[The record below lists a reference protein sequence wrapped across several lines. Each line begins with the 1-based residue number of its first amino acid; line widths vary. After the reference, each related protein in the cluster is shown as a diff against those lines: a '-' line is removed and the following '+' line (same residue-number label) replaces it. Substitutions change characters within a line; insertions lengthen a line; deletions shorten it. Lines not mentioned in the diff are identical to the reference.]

1 MCETDILREYIA
13 VYVDDLLTAAKDHEK
28 IIKALQGGHK
38 LQHKEL
44 GALAYH
50 TCRANL
56 PWCNSRS
63 YRFLK
68 SEHK

>member
-50 TCRANL
+50 VGYEL
-56 PWCNSRS
+56 PLGLLGVVHW
-63 YRFLK
+63 LVL
-68 SEHK
+68 